1 MVKRQK
7 TNDNTIKKFNE
18 LYISTR
24 KKYIKQKGGQYSTFN
39 KYEHSSALTL
49 SDWMLELHLNGSETY
64 GVFNA
69 NTVNKFITFDVDYA
83 NDQPMARWATLKLID
98 VLESEFNIRSKDIHV
113 SFSGSK
119 GYHVDLFFDEPI
131 KADDAVAFYQRVIA
145 TADLPSNNIEF
156 RPTYKQ
162 AVKLPLGIHQKTGA
176 RCWFVDRDTLEP
188 IESLD
193 YLDDV
198 EPMDHSLI
206 LDALIDL
213 TPEQEAEFKQIK
225 ERTDVNVT
233 VVSESQAFEK
243 VTEILTAG
251 QLLRSNT
258 RHETTVLLAT
268 FCNSQGYEQEDAI
281 GIIMETLWNTP
292 REYFSKNSTPEF
304 WQSEAERIVKYA
316 YERNYQ
322 LGNADRPITI
332 YRSEM
337 LAVLNV
343 GTFRQKQV
351 AYAMLV
357 TSKRYG
363 STFYLTLATAMKM
376 TGASKPTVSNA
387 IKKLVEVG
395 FIEYVRKREVDIG
408 RSRDLGRPLYKP
420 NQYRILIEKP
430 KSDEKSIEV
439 LPADNLVDVAYLLCD
454 SSDIKG
460 AVGRREYDN
469 RWSR

>member
-1 MVKRQK
+1 MAKRQK
-7 TNDNTIKKFNE
+7 KNDTTIQKLNE
-18 LYISTR
+18 LYITTR
-24 KKYIKQKGGQYSTFN
+24 KKYIKQKGDQYSTFN
-39 KYEHSSALTL
+39 RFEHSNALTL
-49 SDWMLELHLNGSETY
+49 SDWMLQLHLDGEETY
-64 GVFNA
+64 GVFNG

-83 NDQPMARWATLKLID
+83 DDQPMAKWATLKLID
-98 VLESEFNIRSKDIHV
+98 VLESEFNIRSHDIHV
-113 SFSGSK
+113 SFSGNK
-119 GYHVDLFFDEPI
+119 GYHIDLFFDEPI
-131 KADDAVAFYQRVIA
+131 KADDAIAFYQRVIA
-145 TADLPSNNIEF
+145 TADLPSNKVEF
-156 RPTYKQ
+156 RPTYRQ

-176 RCWFVDRDTLEP
+176 RCWFVDRYTLEP

-193 YLDDV
+193 YLDAV

-213 TPEQEAEFKQIK
+213 TVEQEAEFKEIK
-225 ERTDVNVT
+225 ERTNVNVT

-258 RHETTVLLAT
+258 RHETTVLLAA
-268 FCNSQGYEQEDAI
+268 FCNSQGYDQDDAV

-292 REYFSKNSTPEF
+292 REYFSKNSTPEL

-316 YERNYQ
+316 YDRNYQ
-322 LGNADRPITI
+322 LGNADMPITI
-332 YRSEM
+332 YRSEI

-343 GTFRQKQV
+343 GTFRQKQL

-363 STFYLTLATAMKM
+363 STFYLTMNTAMRM
-376 TGASKPTVSNA
+376 IGASKPTVSSA

-395 FIEYVRKREVDIG
+395 FIEYVRKREIDKG
-408 RSRDLGRPLYKP
+408 RSRELGRPLYKP
-420 NQYRILIEKP
+420 NRYRILIEKP
-430 KSDEKSIEV
+430 KANEQSVEV
-439 LPADNLVDVAYLLCD
+439 LPADNLIDVALLLCD
-454 SSDIKG
+454 STEIKG
-460 AVGRREYDN
+460 TVGRREFNN